1 MPAAGPRQL
10 LEDRFAQLS
19 SDLETLFAESR
30 EHTRRE
36 FAEQLNQS
44 VRRLRLASNPDDLCS
59 TLADSA
65 ARFASGA
72 ILFRIENRVARNPR
86 IDVPLSE
93 APAFASAVDMPD
105 PLVALATSAEVGA
118 PLAELLGH

>member
-1 MPAAGPRQL
+1 MSRPSHVPATLVVAMSAGPRQL

-30 EHTRRE
+30 DQTRRE

-44 VRRLRLASNPDDLCS
+44 VRRLRLASGADELCD

-65 ARFASGA
+65 ARFATGA
-72 ILFRIENRVARNPR
+72 ILFRIEDGVARNPR
-86 IDVPLSE
+86 IDVPLAS
-93 APAFASAVDMPD
+93 APA
-105 PLVALATSAEVGA
+105 
-118 PLAELLGH
+118 